1 VARSTVPANAT
12 WRPALSRPCRVA
24 LLVALSLAIAIV
36 PVGAARAAAPVVV
49 IAAPAAAT
57 TGQPV
62 AFDGEGT
69 TDPDGQLMEYSWAID
84 GQVLDVETPWL
95 SVAFA
100 HPGTHVVTLT
110 ATDSTG
116 ASTTASHAIAVTGA
130 DRLPSSLKPLG
141 SSLLPGVTSAPDLLV
156 RVPRIRIARQRL
168 RVVLSCRGA
177 PRCKGTLRIVALKGR
192 HRTPYLLTQRTFDIA
207 SGRPRVVHAP
217 LGPKGRRRLGRL
229 TSVRATVYRG
239 KVRTASIWGTRAY
252 RVRVAR

>member
-1 VARSTVPANAT
+1 VARSTVPAQAT
-12 WRPALSRPCRVA
+12 WRLALSRLARA
-24 LLVALSLAIAIV
+24 TLLVALPLVLVIAAA
-36 PVGAARAAAPVVV
+36 GAARAAAPVVV

-84 GQVLDVETPWL
+84 GQVLDIENPWL

-100 HPGTHVVTLT
+100 HPGTHVVALT

-116 ASTTASHAIAVTGA
+116 ASATALHAIDVTGV
-130 DRLPSSLKPLG
+130 DRRPSSLRPLG
-141 SSLLPGVTSAPDLLV
+141 TLVPGVTSAPELVV
-156 RVPRIRIARQRL
+156 RVPKVRLAKHRL

-177 PRCKGTLRIVALKGR
+177 ERCKGTLRIVALKGR
-192 HRTPYLLTQRTFDIA
+192 RQTPYLLTQRRFDIA
-207 SGRPRVVHAP
+207 SGRPRVVHSP
-217 LGPKGRRRLGRL
+217 LGPKGRRRLGRV
-229 TSVRATVYRG
+229 TAVRATVYRG
-239 KVRTASIWGTRAY
+239 KVRTASIWGTTAY

>member
-1 VARSTVPANAT
+1 MPG
-12 WRPALSRPCRVA
+12 LSRSLRAA
-24 LLVALSLAIAIV
+24 LLAAIVIAIV

-49 IAAPAAAT
+49 IDAPDAAT

-69 TDPDGQLMEYSWAID
+69 TDPDGQLLSYSWAID
-84 GQVLDVETPWL
+84 GQALDVENPWL

-100 HPGTHVVTLT
+100 HPGTHVVALT

-116 ASTTASHAIAVTGA
+116 ASATASHTVVVTGV

-141 SSLLPGVTSAPDLLV
+141 TSLAPGVTNAPELVV
-156 RVPRIRIARQRL
+156 RVPKIRLAKRRL

-177 PRCKGTLRIVALKGR
+177 ERCQGTLRIVALKGR
-192 HRTPYLLTQRTFDIA
+192 HRTPYLLTQRTFSIA

-217 LGPKGRRRLGRL
+217 LGAKGRRRLGRL
-229 TSVRATVYRG
+229 ASVRATVYRG
-239 KVRTASIWGTRAY
+239 KVRTASIWGTAAY